1 MNYGEKVWKKK
12 FESFFFWESNKKK
25 VDDFLFSDLDRF
37 DEVNPFFF
45 FFDELKWFRFGYF
58 FVCFD
63 LDFQFSIFPLRSSS
77 ILLTGLIVRKK
88 KETKLCRSKKK
99 KILGLRHN
107 FLRCLI
113 FFFFFFR
120 SDSIDDRNRFSV
132 SNEKQKKIVKHP
144 VEVAPIRKAF
154 TIFNPDGPESQISFT
169 LIACAVFCFNQS
181 LPVIALVFDLISF
194 AKQFDWFAFFCFVH
208 HFFFRQDQRKNFHL
222 SPNDRSVIWFQ
233 WIGGKKSSLRMNIEW
248 MNSKWPNFN
257 TKKRL
262 KNGHDWSES

>member
-1 MNYGEKVWKKK
+1 M
-12 FESFFFWESNKKK
+12 
-25 VDDFLFSDLDRF
+25 
-37 DEVNPFFF
+37 
-45 FFDELKWFRFGYF
+45 
-58 FVCFD
+58 
-63 LDFQFSIFPLRSSS
+63 SSS
-77 ILLTGLIVRKK
+77 DFALDTFSFASIWIFNFPTPFIVDLIDWFDSEEK
-88 KETKLCRSKKK
+88 KETKLCRSKK

-169 LIACAVFCFNQS
+169 LIACTVFCFNQS
-181 LPVIALVFDLISF
+181 LPVIALVFGLISF

-222 SPNDRSVIWFQ
+222 SPNDRSVI
-233 WIGGKKSSLRMNIEW
+233 
-248 MNSKWPNFN
+248 
-257 TKKRL
+257 
-262 KNGHDWSES
+262 